1 MNVQNFK
8 LRKPQKITMVGQCIF
23 PATILTQLEKR
34 SKLLKEWHEE
44 PAGVNKKGIFW
55 ELDLAMAL
63 LSRFVLLSQW
73 EIHLHHFGNL

>member
-1 MNVQNFK
+1 
-8 LRKPQKITMVGQCIF
+8 MVGQCIS

-44 PAGVNKKGIFW
+44 PAGVNKKG
-55 ELDLAMAL
+55 L